1 MRQSSGQS
9 LRECGSDPRV
19 SSPENH
25 SSHLRSSFLVT
36 LVISKGA
43 RYNSKLRVG
52 IGSKAAT
59 ASRDGQG
66 RAARLQHQPGWPG
79 QDSTKLLW
87 ARLASQRKTPLVPM
101 CIPKLCFTDCVNAR
115 YQHMS
120 YMVWNAYEFRKA
132 RETLLLINTAQCNS
146 LKI

>member
-43 RYNSKLRVG
+43 RYNSKLRVR

-66 RAARLQHQPGWPG
+66 RAARLKHKLGWPG
-79 QDSTKLLW
+79 QGSTKLLW
-87 ARLASQRKTPLVPM
+87 ARLASQKKTPLVPK
-101 CIPKLCFTDCVNAR
+101 CIPKLCFADFVNAC

-120 YMVWNAYEFRKA
+120 YVVRNAYEFRKA
-132 RETLLLINTAQCNS
+132 RETLFSSKSAQCNS